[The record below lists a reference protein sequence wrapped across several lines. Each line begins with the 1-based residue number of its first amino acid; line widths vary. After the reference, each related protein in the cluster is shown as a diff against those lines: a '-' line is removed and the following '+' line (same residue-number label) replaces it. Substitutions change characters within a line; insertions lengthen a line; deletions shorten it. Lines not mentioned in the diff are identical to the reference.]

1 MSPRL
6 STDGVVV
13 IAGLTATHVGVGKG
27 FIVFPD
33 NCLAWPRAIL
43 SFGETCQ
50 DGMVWAVS
58 RRGEVCSS
66 LVALW
71 SCPSLGPGFRARH
84 RYVTLVMS
92 LNQPSGSSSAEE

>member
-13 IAGLTATHVGVGKG
+13 IAGLELDKS

-33 NCLAWPRAIL
+33 NCLAWPKAIFL
-43 SFGETCQ
+43 FGETRQ

-58 RRGEVCSS
+58 LISG
-66 LVALW
+66 A
-71 SCPSLGPGFRARH
+71 
-84 RYVTLVMS
+84 LVMS
-92 LNQPSGSSSAEE
+92 ESGSRFSCQT

>member
-13 IAGLTATHVGVGKG
+13 IAGLELDKS

-33 NCLAWPRAIL
+33 NCLAWPRAIFL
-43 SFGETCQ
+43 FGETRQ

-66 LVALW
+66 LVAPW
-71 SCPSLGPGFRARH
+71 SCPSLGPGFRARY
-84 RYVTLVMS
+84 RYATLVMS